1 MHENEALLP
10 WFTDFY
16 LVIGVFIG
24 ALILCHMLLI
34 FIYPQSAIYWK
45 RVDYVWLLMACIGL
59 VSSVGAGK
67 EVILKNAIG
76 TEIKRLN
83 NARDHFLYVTKD
95 EAASLVCFKVNRNE
109 ATQTELEF
117 KKYQEEFDAQCSWF
131 KVVESYLNVLLQ
143 EQPSEEFHYS
153 TSYPHGGEQAAY
165 KQYLVAE
172 KIYNDEVHSVRQL
185 NGMSAMTPLEERA
198 KLFGPI
204 VLALALALRIT
215 KVTADVEE
223 EKKKHRA

>member
-16 LVIGVFIG
+16 LVIGVFIV
-24 ALILCHMLLI
+24 ALVLCHVLLI
-34 FIYPQSAIYWK
+34 FIYPRSAIYWK
-45 RVDYVWLLMACIGL
+45 RVDYVWLSMACIGL

-67 EVILKNAIG
+67 EVIMKNAIG

-83 NARDHFLYVTKD
+83 NARDHFLYVTKE
-95 EAASLVCFKVNRNE
+95 EAASLVCLKLHRNE

-117 KKYQEEFDAQCSWF
+117 KKYQEEFAAQCSWF
-131 KVVESYLNVLLQ
+131 KVVESYLNALLQ

-153 TSYPHGGEQAAY
+153 TIYPQGGEQEAY

-172 KIYNDEVHSVRQL
+172 KIYNDEVQSVRQL
-185 NGMSAMTPLEERA
+185 NRMSAMTPLEERA

-223 EKKKHRA
+223 EKKKRRA